1 MGALLNTSSTLQCPH
16 GGQVQVMSSNTR
28 AKAGG
33 SFLVRASDTFT
44 IAGCVFAP
52 GGVPHPC
59 MSVKW
64 VSTALRGT
72 VLGDA
77 LLTMDSVG
85 LCLAADNAPQGTVL
99 ILSTQQR
106 ASGT

>member
-1 MGALLNTSSTLQCPH
+1 MGALLTTASTLQCPH
-16 GGQVQVMSSNTR
+16 GGQVQIMSSNTR
-28 AKAGG
+28 ATAGG
-33 SFLVRASDTFT
+33 NALVRASDTFT
-44 IAGCVFAP
+44 IAGCTFAP
-52 GGVPHPC
+52 GGAAHPC
-59 MSVKW
+59 VSVQW

-77 LLTMDSVG
+77 LLTLDSVG

-99 ILSTQQR
+99 IQSTQPR